1 MQEQLNDK
9 ISKRTIITIVLI
21 LIAILSIFVI
31 AKVVGS
37 HAFNASMIESL
48 DEKKET
54 VLKVSLSAAA
64 ASTAL
69 TLIPGD
75 TAMPIAN
82 EIAQLTTYF
91 IVILGAILLEKML
104 ITVIGHVT
112 FTYIIPLA
120 CVLGIVYLYTNQE
133 VIRNLAIKLA
143 IFGVVITL
151 AIPTSIGASEMIYAS
166 YEDSVNQTIETAEA
180 NNAYIEEKKN
190 ELAEE
195 DQNWFDKIGT
205 YLNDLSTKVGANIT
219 DIIKKGEQ
227 TLSSFMDAI
236 AVLIITTCI
245 IPLIVILIFSWII
258 KILFGFD
265 SGLSLRT
272 FNVRRK

>member
-1 MQEQLNDK
+1 MQENFSDK
-9 ISKRTIITIVLI
+9 ISNRTIFTIVLI
-21 LIAILSIFVI
+21 LVAVLSIFVV

-91 IVILGAILLEKML
+91 IFILGAIMLEKML

-120 CVLGIVYLYTNQE
+120 CTLGIVYLYTQQE

-143 IFGVVITL
+143 IFGVVIT
-151 AIPTSIGASEMIYAS
+151 
-166 YEDSVNQTIETAEA
+166 
-180 NNAYIEEKKN
+180 
-190 ELAEE
+190 
-195 DQNWFDKIGT
+195 
-205 YLNDLSTKVGANIT
+205 
-219 DIIKKGEQ
+219 
-227 TLSSFMDAI
+227 
-236 AVLIITTCI
+236 
-245 IPLIVILIFSWII
+245 
-258 KILFGFD
+258 
-265 SGLSLRT
+265 
-272 FNVRRK
+272 

>member
-205 YLNDLSTKVGANIT
+205 YLNDLSTKVGSNIT
-219 DIIKKGEQ
+219 DMIKKGEQ

>member
-69 TLIPGD
+69 TVIPGD

-91 IVILGAILLEKML
+91 IFILGAILLEKML

-151 AIPTSIGASEMIYAS
+151 AIPTSIGVSEMIYAS

-205 YLNDLSTKVGANIT
+205 YLNDLSTKVGSNIT
-219 DIIKKGEQ
+219 DMIKKGEQ